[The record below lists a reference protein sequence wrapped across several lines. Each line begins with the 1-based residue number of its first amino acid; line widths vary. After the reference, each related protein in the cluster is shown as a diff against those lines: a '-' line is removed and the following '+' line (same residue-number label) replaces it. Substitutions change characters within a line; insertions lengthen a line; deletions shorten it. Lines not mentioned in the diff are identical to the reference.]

1 MHGVEGESGDQAMLG
16 LGGCQKVWLSSAL
29 VEVWWSGEVPFENS
43 HLTPHNR
50 NINSKYS
57 VIPRVGSGHS
67 EEEATHFKGTLT

>member
-1 MHGVEGESGDQAMLG
+1 M
-16 LGGCQKVWLSSAL
+16 
-29 VEVWWSGEVPFENS
+29 EVWWSGEVPFENS